1 MRIINASETGTLV
14 LGFQGEDQRLEIR
27 FPLVDEK
34 TGRNITEEFPGGSF
48 SISIMLPGDPAEHI
62 VGNEDF
68 RIEGNWL
75 IWTVKEPYTV
85 GFGEGKL
92 QLNYAFGGMVKSRIW
107 KTNVRKSINS
117 GSGTVPSWSDWKT
130 ELLNAAAA
138 VESAVDSYDEM
149 TAEAE
154 ELPEGST
161 PTAEMDHTGD
171 HPVLHIGIPASQ
183 GGGGGDVQS
192 VNGKT
197 GVVVLNANDVGALPA
212 STPIPPAVTVD
223 SELSNTSTN
232 PVQNKV
238 IAGAL
243 SSQSETIVNLPQN
256 RTSADSGM
264 DLDISDESGHVLMRL
279 ADGEVKTKEFDSA
292 KAAKMQNSI
301 DSSADMDFVD
311 PAGNV
316 VLRVQDGHIQ
326 TKKFNSRNINPKII
340 TLKADGTGDFPTLKA
355 AIESITDADPDS
367 NPYEIH
373 VYPGTYDTLEGY
385 TEEQIESADIG
396 GGYTDNSFVGAKL
409 TDGISLIGIGN
420 RENII
425 LTAELATADYDIGV
439 RGNISTLNLQGSG
452 RVENV
457 SIHAENLR
465 YCIHDD
471 FGCDHIVRRTLKNVV
486 FSGSNLSYDPFTSY
500 GSGIPYGGMIALF
513 EDCDFGFN
521 FGMHTRQLMKVCSVV
536 ELRNCSGHQVI
547 LGDNANDNDV
557 ASHQFILNGCN
568 FDSLKVSRTNGTT
581 TPHMF
586 ISGTSKDM
594 MIFEP
599 GIYIVQTG
607 DVVKTALTALDEGTL
622 VAFATGAEKLTKA
635 ASAAVAYGVI
645 VKKDTEYD
653 YVQKSGFINAA
664 WVGLTGLSIGD
675 YVTVNSDMELVTGGT
690 SSNAVG
696 VVVYTHSTT
705 AIIKLL

>member
-1 MRIINASETGTLV
+1 MRPVYATPGRALDIGRYPENDTVKVVFDVKCWRQQYPAGSIALLHQRPGDDGAQPVAGLTVGSKDAEWLVSNADVLNAGEGIATLILVNGGQVELSESWKTVIGEPVTEESETPP
-14 LGFQGEDQRLEIR
+14 E
-27 FPLVDEK
+27 P
-34 TGRNITEEFPGGSF
+34 
-48 SISIMLPGDPAEHI
+48 I
-62 VGNEDF
+62 VSYMTAV
-68 RIEGNWL
+68 IE
-75 IWTVKEPYTV
+75 
-85 GFGEGKL
+85 
-92 QLNYAFGGMVKSRIW
+92 
-107 KTNVRKSINS
+107 
-117 GSGTVPSWSDWKT
+117 
-130 ELLNAAAA
+130 A
-138 VESAVDSYDEM
+138 VESYDAM

-154 ELPEGST
+154 DGNQTS
-161 PTAEMDHTGD
+161 AHIDRTGD
-171 HPVLHIGIPASQ
+171 HPVLHIVIKNN
-183 GGGGGDVQS
+183 GGGGGADIDDDHTRTD
-192 VNGKT
+192 KT
-197 GVVVLNANDVGALPA
+197 WSSKKISD
-212 STPIPPAVTVD
+212 
-223 SELSNTSTN
+223 ELGT
-232 PVQNKV
+232 K
-238 IAGAL
+238 ADEEDL
-243 SSQSETIVNLPQN
+243 SSLSETIVNLPQN